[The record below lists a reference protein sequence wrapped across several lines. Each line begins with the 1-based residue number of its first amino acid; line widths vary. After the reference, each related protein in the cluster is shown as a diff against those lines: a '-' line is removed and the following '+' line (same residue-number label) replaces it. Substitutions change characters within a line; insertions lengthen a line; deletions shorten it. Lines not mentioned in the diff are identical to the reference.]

1 MLQLKSQVK
10 ELFDKAGLGEF
21 TIGRNPMNNLA
32 IVGPCGKA
40 IVEVTN
46 FSVGTKLSKTERDIS
61 INEYIIPT
69 LNAHTGIILDM
80 IKFKQEMTDADD
92 AVETYA
98 KATREK
104 EGICISHSFTGYGT
118 KSKYSA
124 EASAKMEHDD
134 EVVIRTSIN
143 ADGESK
149 VRLVGSDTKDIKA
162 LVKRTD
168 ELLKIAKETYRL
180 KGIHSD
186 ACAAFEKAEASMQK
200 DCAL

>member
-21 TIGRNPMNNLA
+21 TIGRNALNNLA

-61 INEYIIPT
+61 IKEYIIPT
-69 LNAHTGIILDM
+69 LTAHAGIILDM
-80 IKFKQEMTDADD
+80 IKFKQAMTDAED
-92 AVETYA
+92 AVLEFA
-98 KATREK
+98 KVTREK
-104 EGICISHSFTGYGT
+104 EEIIVTHDFTGYQT
-118 KSKYSA
+118 KDKYSA
-124 EASAKMEHDD
+124 GTATRDTDD
-134 EVVIRTSIN
+134 ITISTSIN
-143 ADGESK
+143 NEGK
-149 VRLVGSDTKDIKA
+149 PTVRISGSDTKEIKA
-162 LVKRTD
+162 LIKRAD
-168 ELLKIAKETYRL
+168 ELLKLAQEMYRL

-186 ACAAFEKAEASMQK
+186 AITAFKKAEESMKK